1 MVKGLVLSQ
10 NNMSQN
16 NMTETIQLLFMTEAT
31 CIQLI
36 FVFVSFT
43 RKFTTH
49 QYQCTTQNRILV
61 PLRGSFQ
68 NF

>member
-1 MVKGLVLSQ
+1 MVKELVLSQ

-43 RKFTTH
+43 REFTTH
-49 QYQCTTQNRILV
+49 QYQCTTQKRILV